1 MDSGKQYLELFLGE
15 VKDHLSKM
23 DELLLHI
30 EKNPEDKEAIEEAFR
45 EMHTIKGDSATVGL
59 TEVARLAHE
68 AEDLLSG
75 LRKGEVK
82 VGSEVV
88 EALFRFL
95 DKIAETIETE
105 RMAKVFSDEMDDLPH
120 TKKADGKSKDPEKIK
135 ELERALEKVEKGVSK
150 ASESLAEGEELL
162 PFLQKENSFGSE
174 LNAWNLKRKGG
185 KLPAKEELIQASKN
199 EGGIRN
205 MSGEGLKDVLMAP
218 DGEAFCGNSPNQK
231 GSSSGKFLLRI
242 FNEID
247 PPLRP
252 VRAFAI
258 MKTLFEA
265 GDLERVEPPNE
276 KLAAGEFEKE
286 IRAEIVT
293 GDVNALVESL
303 MGIHGITKVD
313 HQKLDEPKSSKP
325 NMAEKSVLID
335 RLVSL
340 VETEDKEENSA
351 KIRVDSLKGKHRVEE
366 IRVNIKSLDRLFNL
380 AGELVLAK
388 SRLVN
393 LAKHVDSPEMKDIQR
408 FIEGV
413 ISELQTEVM
422 GLRLM
427 PVGQVFGIFPRMVRD
442 MSKELGKEVDLVIQ
456 GGETAVDRKVV
467 EEVVDAMVH
476 LIRNCLDHG
485 IESAEER
492 IRSGKQAVGTIR
504 LSASRDSSHFV
515 LEIEDDG
522 RGMDPFKIREVAVAR
537 GIVSEKRA
545 LEMGDEEVLYLTC
558 VPGFST
564 KKCVSEIS
572 GRGMGMSA
580 VKNKVESYGGSFSI
594 ASKVGQGTKFT
605 IRLPA
610 SMTTM
615 KVIVIG
621 VGEESHRYAIP
632 VADISEIVEINKEE
646 IKFIQGAPYINLRGD
661 IIRLYRLAWLLKID
675 EGVCESYYAIV
686 IKRSEGRRLGLLVSE
701 IMDEDEV
708 AIKPVPKLLRGTCG
722 FIGSTILGDGK
733 PAFVLDVMSIV

>member
-1 MDSGKQYLELFLGE
+1 MDSDKQYLELFLGE
-15 VKDHLSKM
+15 VKEHLSKL
-23 DELLLHI
+23 DDLLLHI
-30 EKNPEDKEAIEEAFR
+30 EKNPEDKGAIEEAFR
-45 EMHTIKGDSATVGL
+45 ELHTIKGDSATVGL

-68 AEDLLSG
+68 AEDLISG

-82 VGSEVV
+82 VGSKVIED
-88 EALFRFL
+88 LFRYL
-95 DKIAETIETE
+95 DKIADTIEIE
-105 RMAKVFSDEMDDLPH
+105 KMGMPSPDRAGDLEA
-120 TKKADGKSKDPEKIK
+120 KKAGGKRRDPEKIR
-135 ELERALEKVEKGVSK
+135 ELEKALETVEKGVSK
-150 ASESLAEGEELL
+150 AYEALAEGEDLL
-162 PFLQKENSFGSE
+162 PFLQKENSFNPEVDAGD
-174 LNAWNLKRKGG
+174 LRGKG
-185 KLPAKEELIQASKN
+185 
-199 EGGIRN
+199 
-205 MSGEGLKDVLMAP
+205 
-218 DGEAFCGNSPNQK
+218 GNSPEKEKCQVSEIEGGNGNQSGGQLKDAMMSPDGTALCETPPDQK
-231 GSSSGKFLLRI
+231 GSSSGKFLVRI
-242 FNEID
+242 SSEIE

-258 MKTLFEA
+258 MKALFEA
-265 GDLERVEPPNE
+265 GDLERIDPPNE
-276 KLAAGEFEKE
+276 KLAAGEFGNE
-286 IRAEIVT
+286 IIAEIVT
-293 GDVNALVESL
+293 RDVNALVEAL
-303 MGIHGITKVD
+303 KGIQGIRNVD
-313 HQKLDEPKSSKP
+313 HQKMDEPKPSNP
-325 NMAEKSVLID
+325 NMAEKSALID

-340 VETEDKEENSA
+340 VETENKEENSA
-351 KIRVDSLKGKHRVEE
+351 KIRVDSFKGKHRVEE

-485 IESAEER
+485 IETPEER
-492 IRSGKQAVGTIR
+492 IKAGKQTVGTIR

-522 RGMDPFKIREVAVAR
+522 RGMDPVKIREIAVAK
-537 GIVSEKRA
+537 GIVSEKKA
-545 LEMGDEEVLYLTC
+545 SEMDDEEVLYLTC

-564 KKCVSEIS
+564 KKCVSEVS

-580 VKNKVESYGGSFSI
+580 VKNKIESYGGSFSI
-594 ASKVGQGTKFT
+594 ASKIGQGTKFT

-621 VGEESHRYAIP
+621 VGKESHRYAIP
-632 VADISEIVEINKEE
+632 VADISEIVEISKEE

-675 EGVCESYYAIV
+675 EGVCDSYYAII
-686 IKRSEGRRLGLLVSE
+686 IKRSEGRGFGLLVSE
-701 IMDEDEV
+701 IRDEDEV
-708 AIKPVPKLLRGTCG
+708 AIKPVPKLLRGTSG
-722 FIGSTILGDGK
+722 LIGSTILGDGK